1 MITRNISYLLIALLA
16 SCGLILPAQQT
27 HMVQVLAD
35 APENVHTEFLAI
47 DVLACDLDWDL
58 RSAGIYVGV
67 NGRKNLAPGLV
78 AEGKIQP
85 TVLNMAGKGFSFLTE
100 GGAVLDLG
108 QKRKTDD
115 VPVVLKYE
123 AYAGEDEDGNY
134 YDKTTYVK
142 VQGTYLKTKGLRGG
156 VYFKK
161 AGYEPEE
168 AGSVGESSMI
178 LGGLYTG
185 LNFNSQAL
193 VSTRIDDRMDRIGA
207 GFTRIYVDFLFLP
220 LHTIVDPTLR
230 ATAEKNRIW
239 GARAGMQWYLD
250 PHDGKFKRM
259 GRSLFS
265 AETGVRP
272 FTGFFINISWNYAI
286 LHF

>member
-1 MITRNISYLLIALLA
+1 
-16 SCGLILPAQQT
+16 
-27 HMVQVLAD
+27 
-35 APENVHTEFLAI
+35 
-47 DVLACDLDWDL
+47 
-58 RSAGIYVGV
+58 
-67 NGRKNLAPGLV
+67 V

-100 GGAVLDLG
+100 AGGVLDLR
-108 QKRKTDD
+108 QKQKMDD
-115 VPVVLKYE
+115 VPIVLKFE
-123 AYAGEDEDGNY
+123 AYAGEDDEGNY

-142 VQGTYLKTKGLRGG
+142 VKGTYLKTKGVRGG
-156 VYFKK
+156 MYFKK

-168 AGSVGESSMI
+168 GGGESSMI

-207 GFTRIYVDFLFLP
+207 GFTRVYVDFLFLP

-230 ATAEKNRIW
+230 ATADRSRIW
-239 GARAGMQWYLD
+239 GARMGMQWYLD
-250 PHDGKFKRM
+250 PHDGKFKRF

-265 AETGVRP
+265 AEAGVRP
-272 FTGFFINISWNYAI
+272 YTGFYINASWNYAI
-286 LHF
+286 IHF